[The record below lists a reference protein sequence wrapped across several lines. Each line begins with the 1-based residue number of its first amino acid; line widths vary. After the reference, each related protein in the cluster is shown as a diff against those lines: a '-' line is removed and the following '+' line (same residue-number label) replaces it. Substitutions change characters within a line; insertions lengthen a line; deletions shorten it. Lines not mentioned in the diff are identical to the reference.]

1 MVASL
6 RYTPLTNGTGAA
18 VIAGG
23 ATIEK
28 GQDYATKTVSRTL
41 VAADVGT
48 GAGQIRHAQGMIFAE
63 FKGVLIKGVICMQV
77 FRPGANSFFYK
88 FDYLNDAAANDGYAI
103 TTANGISTLR
113 FRDAAAGNGILAA
126 NDVVVITVAVGNS

>member
-6 RYTPLTNGTGAA
+6 RYTGLTNTTGAA
-18 VIAGG
+18 VLAGG

-28 GQDYATKTVSRTL
+28 GQDYAVHAVPRTL

-63 FKGVLIKGVICMQV
+63 FKGVLIKGVISLQV
-77 FRPGANSFFYK
+77 FRPGANGFFYK
-88 FDYLNDAAANDGYAI
+88 FDYLTDATANDGYAI
-103 TTANGISTLR
+103 TNANGISTLR

-126 NDVVVITVAVGNS
+126 NDIVVITVAVGNS